1 MTGVNE
7 DISDQWRK
15 TNLLQDGNLSRTCPG
30 GGAESTR
37 VVKARVD
44 WSDEDSHR
52 TFPRVRRQHMRNF
65 AQGRVEWCDGVLGW
79 DSCVWR
85 RRT

>member
-1 MTGVNE
+1 MTGAIEKNCG
-7 DISDQWRK
+7 QWST
-15 TNLLQDGNLSRTCPG
+15 TNLLQDGILSRTCTG

-37 VVKARVD
+37 VVKDTVN
-44 WSDEDSHR
+44 WSDQDSHR
-52 TFPRVRRQHMRNF
+52 TFPRVRRQPMRNF
-65 AQGRVEWCDGVLGW
+65 VQGRVEWCDGVLGW